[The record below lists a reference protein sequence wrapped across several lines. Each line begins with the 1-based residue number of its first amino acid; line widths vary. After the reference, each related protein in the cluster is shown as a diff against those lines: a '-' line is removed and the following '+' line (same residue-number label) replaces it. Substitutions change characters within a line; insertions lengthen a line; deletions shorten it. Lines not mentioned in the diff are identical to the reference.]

1 MIVSGRTQ
9 GSAPT
14 TIFAIN
20 FPDAIMQGE
29 IEGAMDSGLE
39 ERILPSIRRPQML
52 LIYRNGGVANPETF
66 GQIACS
72 VGRPARS
79 ERWG

>member
-39 ERILPSIRRPQML
+39 ERILPSIRRKKF
-52 LIYRNGGVANPETF
+52 PEM
-66 GQIACS
+66 
-72 VGRPARS
+72 
-79 ERWG
+79 